1 MKARVRAQL
10 DTLSIEE
17 LANTITHGFGLL
29 LSVIGFALLLFAAG
43 FESRPVPFLGC
54 AIYGLSLVVLY
65 AASTFYHSS
74 TSPRLKSNLQ
84 IVDHCC
90 IYLLIAG
97 TYTPFG
103 VLIGERTGSYNLL
116 WGIWL
121 FAVLGIAVKLV
132 LRTRFPVI
140 SVASYVIM
148 GWLGAFA
155 INPLIEI
162 LGLAAT
168 VVVIAGGIA
177 YTIGVVFFPLTR
189 IRHHHAIFHV
199 FILAGSIIHYVAVIL
214 YVVPSR

>member
-1 MKARVRAQL
+1 VRAKIRSKI
-10 DTLSIEE
+10 DTLTIEE

-29 LSVIGFALLLFAAG
+29 LSVIGFALLLFVSGSA
-43 FESRPVPFLGC
+43 SRPLPFVGC
-54 AIYGLSLVVLY
+54 AVYGISLVVLY

-74 TSPRLKSNLQ
+74 TSPRLKGNLQ

-103 VLIGERTGSYNLL
+103 VLIGERTGSYNLM

-140 SVASYVIM
+140 SVASYVVM

-155 INPLIEI
+155 IKPLIEI
-162 LGLAAT
+162 LGLPAAF
-168 VVVIAGGIA
+168 VIIAGGIA
-177 YTIGVVFFPLTR
+177 YTVGVVFFPLTR

-199 FILAGSIIHYVAVIL
+199 FILAGSIIHYVAVIM
-214 YVVPSR
+214 YVVPSG